1 MASLEALIPD
11 AALLA
16 GNSNLLD
23 VDSAGPGDLLVNIDG
38 YDSAFSRLP
47 FMGWDDWGYKAVVA
61 SSSDVIAAGGRPV
74 AIAYSVGATS
84 ADVLLAVARGVG
96 DASKDVG
103 APIYKA
109 DTNRSSGSIWIDVAV
124 VGRASRKVR
133 RAGARPGDVVLQLG
147 YVGYGA
153 VAWKVMQG
161 RLRAEDVE
169 PSVVARIRR
178 PRPLTWAADVIAR
191 YATSSCDNSDGWAAT
206 LLNIAEAS
214 GVGIELDDV
223 VVDPAVDGLVD
234 SSEALDSWE
243 DYSIAATVPEQLA
256 EEALRSC
263 AGPCFVV
270 GRVVEGRGL
279 RFRGSQ
285 VRPRGW
291 SW

>member
-1 MASLEALIPD
+1 MAGLEALIPD

-16 GNSNLLD
+16 GNASLLD
-23 VDSAGPGDLLVNIDG
+23 ADSAGPGDLLVNIDG

-47 FMGWDDWGYKAVVA
+47 FMDWDDWGYKAVVA
-61 SSSDVIAAGGRPV
+61 SSSDVIASGGRPI

-96 DASKDVG
+96 EASRDVG
-103 APIYKA
+103 APVYKA

-124 VGRASRKVR
+124 VGKASRKVR

-153 VAWKVMQG
+153 VAWKVIQG
-161 RLRAEDVE
+161 RLRVDDVG
-169 PSVVARIRR
+169 PDVMARIRR
-178 PRPLTWAADVIAR
+178 PRPLAWAADVVAK
-191 YATSSCDNSDGWAAT
+191 YATSSCDNSDGWATT
-206 LLNIAEAS
+206 LANIAEAS
-214 GVGIELDDV
+214 GVGIDLDEV
-223 VVDPAVDGLVD
+223 VVDPAIDGLVD
-234 SSEALDSWE
+234 GPEALDSWE
-243 DYSIAATVPEQLA
+243 DYSIAATVPEELA

-285 VRPRGW
+285 VKPRGW